1 MLVLLSIRPPHVE
14 NIFAGLKTFEYR
26 RRVFSRT
33 DVRTVLVYCTKPI
46 GKIVG
51 EFDIDGVLQDNPER
65 LWRKTREGSGISK
78 RYFLDYFAGRDLGFA
93 LKIGKVR
100 LFSEQ
105 LDPNDL
111 IANFFPPQSYMYMA
125 ENRYVQNLPIRKMTT

>member
-14 NIFAGLKTFEYR
+14 NIFSGLKTFEYR
-26 RRVFSRT
+26 RKLFSRT

-51 EFDIDGVLQDNPER
+51 EFDIDGVIQDKPER
-65 LWRKTREGSGISK
+65 LWLKTRAGSGITK
-78 RYFLDYFAGRDLGFA
+78 QYFQDYFFGREVGFA
-93 LKIGKVR
+93 LKIGDVR
-100 LFSEQ
+100 LFSKQ
-105 LDPNDL
+105 LDPRDL

-125 ENRYVQNLPIRKMTT
+125 ENRFVRNRPNQKIVS